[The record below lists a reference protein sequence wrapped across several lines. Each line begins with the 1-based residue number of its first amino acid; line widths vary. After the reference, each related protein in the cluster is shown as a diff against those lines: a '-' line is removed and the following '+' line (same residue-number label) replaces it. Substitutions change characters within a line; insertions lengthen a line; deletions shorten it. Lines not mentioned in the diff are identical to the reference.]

1 MIPAPDVTYMTELL
15 VNLCHIPSPSGNTG
29 KAIAWLEQE
38 FRRLGLD
45 PRTTNKG
52 ALIVTIPG
60 ADNLHHRTLSAH
72 VDTLGAMVKE
82 IKPTGRLRFTP
93 VGWCSMQSVEGEYCT
108 IEATDGH
115 TYTGTILTTKA
126 SAHVYADAVKLERKE
141 ENMEIRLDERV
152 SSREDVEKLGIQVG
166 DFVSFDPRTEVAG
179 GFIKSRHLDDKA
191 GVAALLG
198 AAKLICDKRIPLAA
212 TTHLLISNYEEIGH
226 GASAGVPRETTEFI
240 AVDMAAI
247 GEGQSSDEFSVT
259 VCAKDSGGPYDLVL
273 RRKLV
278 DLARAEGI
286 THQVDIYPF
295 YGSDAGAAL
304 RAGGDFAHGLI
315 GPGVDASHSYERTHQ
330 DALVNTAHLIVA
342 YLKA

>member
-1 MIPAPDVTYMTELL
+1 MVPTPDVSYMTEAL
-15 VNLCHIPSPSGNTG
+15 VHLCRIPSPSGNTQ
-29 KAIAWLEQE
+29 KAIAWLDDE

-45 PRTTNKG
+45 TRRTTKG

-60 ADNLHHRTLSAH
+60 IDGLNHRTLSAH

-82 IKPTGRLRFTP
+82 IKPTGRLKFTK
-93 VGWCSMQSVEGEYCT
+93 VGGYILHSVEGEYCS
-108 IEATDGH
+108 IETADGR

-126 SAHVYADAVKLERKE
+126 SAHVYGDEAKLERKE
-141 ENMEIRLDERV
+141 ENMEIRLDERI
-152 SSREDVEKLGIQVG
+152 SSKEDVERIGIQVG
-166 DFVSFDPRTEVAG
+166 DFVSFDPRTQVAS

-198 AAKLICDKRIPLAA
+198 AAKLIRDQQISLAA
-212 TTHLLISNYEEIGH
+212 TTHFLISNYEEIGH
-226 GASAGVPRETTEFI
+226 GASAGVPQETREFI

-247 GEGQSSDEFSVT
+247 GEGQTSDEFSVT
-259 VCAKDSGGPYDLVL
+259 ICAKDSGGPYDLAL

-286 THQVDIYPF
+286 DYKVDIYPF

-315 GPGVDASHSYERTHQ
+315 GPGVDASHSFERTHQ
-330 DALVNTAHLIVA
+330 EALVNTARLIVA